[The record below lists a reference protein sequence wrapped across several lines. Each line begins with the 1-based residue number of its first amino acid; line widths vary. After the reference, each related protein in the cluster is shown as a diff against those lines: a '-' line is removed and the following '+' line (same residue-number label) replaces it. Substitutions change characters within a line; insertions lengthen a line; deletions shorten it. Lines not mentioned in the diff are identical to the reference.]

1 MPPFAVAFDLDG
13 TLIDNNQYHF
23 ITWQEFYR
31 KRNRELTMDEY
42 KACFNGRTMTDC
54 VKYVFQQPDMPA
66 EEIERYTNE
75 KESLYREIYAAHIKP
90 IPGLLSLL
98 ELLDQAQIPMVI
110 ATSGIQD
117 NIDFLFSHIPIK
129 RYFKRVIKGSDIT
142 HGKPHPE
149 MYQLAAKELGLP
161 AEKCIAFE
169 DATVG
174 ITSAGGAGMKVVAL
188 TTTHTPEE
196 LVGADWII
204 KDYEEIRMEQ
214 LQQLFNH

>member
-1 MPPFAVAFDLDG
+1 MPAFAVAFDLDG

-90 IPGLLSLL
+90 IPGLLALL

-129 RYFKRVIKGSDIT
+129 QYFKRVIKGSDIT

-149 MYQLAAKELGLP
+149 MYQLAATELGLP
-161 AEKCIAFE
+161 PEQCIAFE

-174 ITSAGGAGMKVVAL
+174 IASAAGAGMKVIAL
-188 TTTHTPEE
+188 TTTHTSEE
-196 LVGADWII
+196 LMGANWII